1 MFMLRKENPIVGGR
15 YVLWRQT
22 LRERRAAFFADLSSE
37 ITRESIAI
45 LLPRGGGRRN
55 CDKSQAGPTAST
67 AQLLRPISARGP
79 PRRLLQRG

>member
-22 LRERRAAFFADLSSE
+22 LRERRGAFFADLSLE

-45 LLPRGGGRRN
+45 FATARRR
-55 CDKSQAGPTAST
+55 SP
-67 AQLLRPISARGP
+67 
-79 PRRLLQRG
+79 